1 MKLDQLKYLVLASFI
16 VMTITNCKVE
26 QKADLLVFNGKIY
39 TADSL
44 DKVVEAMAIKNGMI
58 IATGN
63 KASLAPWITQ
73 NTIQLDLQGD
83 FVMPGLIEGHGHFLS
98 LGKAL
103 YEINLLNTRSWQE
116 IVELSRKKVSETEEN
131 KWIEGRGW
139 HQEKWIS
146 DPGLTVDGYPYH
158 DALSAISPNHPI
170 VLVHASGHAL
180 MANQKAMDL
189 ARISPETASPSG
201 GRIVKD
207 DQGRLTG
214 VFEENAMSLITKP
227 LNDFLEQRSAIEKIT
242 VLKKQ
247 AQLATAACNKYGITS
262 FQDAGSSLEEINF
275 LKSLCDSNQISIRLW
290 VMLLEDDQQLEASAS
305 QLPIPLNSNKNFA
318 SNAIKAYV
326 DGALGSYGAWLLE
339 DYDDKP
345 GHTGQNTLDIE
356 KLKWIAELCK
366 NKNLQCCVHGIG
378 DRGNREILNVFEDVL
393 QNEKHKDLRWRIEH
407 AQHLNE
413 NDIPRFGRLGVIASM
428 QSIHCTSDAPF
439 VEKRLGQH
447 RAKTGAYAWRSLVD
461 SGARLANGTDC
472 PVESENPFECIYAA
486 VTRKRLDN
494 GFAFYPEQS
503 LSRLEAL
510 KSYTIWN
517 AYAAKEERIK
527 GSLEVGKLADFIV
540 LDRDL
545 MKCEDIDIPG
555 TKVKKVFLSGKGIEI
570 D

>member
-1 MKLDQLKYLVLASFI
+1 
-16 VMTITNCKVE
+16 MTITNCKVE

-39 TADSL
+39 TANSVDQL
-44 DKVVEAMAIKNGMI
+44 VEAMAIKNGLI
-58 IATGN
+58 IATGD
-63 KASLAPWITQ
+63 KASLAPWVAK
-73 NTIQLDLQGD
+73 NTVQLDLQGD
-83 FVMPGLIEGHGHFLS
+83 FAMPGLIEGHGHFLS
-98 LGKAL
+98 LGKSL
-103 YEINLLNTRSWQE
+103 YEINLLHTKSWQE

-139 HQEKWIS
+139 HQEKWVT
-146 DPGLTVDGYPYH
+146 DPGLTVDGYPFH
-158 DALSAISPNHPI
+158 DALSAVSPNHPI

-180 MANQKAMDL
+180 MANQKAMDI
-189 ARISPETASPSG
+189 ARISPETTAPSG

-214 VFEENAMSLITKP
+214 VFEENAMGLITKP
-227 LNDFLEQRSAIEKIT
+227 LNDFLEQRSAIEKRT
-242 VLKKQ
+242 VLKRQ

-275 LKSLCDSNQISIRLW
+275 LKSLCDSNQLSIRLW
-290 VMLLEDDQQLEASAS
+290 VMLLEEDQRLEASAA

-339 DYDDKP
+339 DYHDKP
-345 GHTGQNTLDIE
+345 GHTGQNTLDIK
-356 KLKWIAELCK
+356 KLKSIAELCK

-378 DRGNREILNVFEDVL
+378 DRGNREILNVFEEL
-393 QNEKHKDLRWRIEH
+393 LKNEKNKDLRWRIEH
-407 AQHLNE
+407 AQHLHE
-413 NDIPRFGRLGVIASM
+413 NDIPRFGQLGVIASM

-517 AYAAKEERIK
+517 AYAANEEHIK
-527 GSLEVGKLADFIV
+527 GSLEPGKLADFIV

-545 MKCEDIDIPG
+545 MLCEDKNIPG
-555 TKVKKVFLSGKGIEI
+555 TKVKKVFLSGEEIYIE
-570 D
+570 

>member
-1 MKLDQLKYLVLASFI
+1 MACLL
-16 VMTITNCKVE
+16 VMTISNCKVE
-26 QKADLLVFNGKIY
+26 QKADLLIFNGKIY

-44 DKVVEAMAIKNGMI
+44 DNVVEAMAIKNGLI
-58 IATGN
+58 IATGD
-63 KASLAPWITQ
+63 KVSLNPWIDN
-73 NTIQLDLQGD
+73 NTAQLDLLGD

-98 LGKAL
+98 LGKSL
-103 YEINLLNTRSWQE
+103 YEINLLYTRSWQE
-116 IVELSRKKVSETEEN
+116 IVELSRKKVSETEDN
-131 KWIEGRGW
+131 IWIEGRGW

-158 DALSAISPNHPI
+158 DALSAISPNHPV

-189 ARISPETASPSG
+189 ARISPETSSPIG

-227 LNDFLEQRSAIEKIT
+227 LNDFLERRSEAEKKEILT
-242 VLKKQ
+242 KQ
-247 AQLATAACNKYGITS
+247 AKLATAASNRYGITS
-262 FQDAGSSLEEINF
+262 FQDAGSSFDEIKF

-290 VMLLEDDQQLEASAS
+290 VMLLEDDQQLEASAAH
-305 QLPIPLNSNKNFA
+305 LPIPLNSNKNFA
-318 SNAIKAYV
+318 SNAVKAYV

-356 KLKWIAELCK
+356 KLKWIAELCR

-472 PVESENPFECIYAA
+472 PVESENPYECIYAA
-486 VTRKRLDN
+486 VTRKRIDN
-494 GFAFYPEQS
+494 GFTFYPEQS

-517 AYAAKEERIK
+517 AYAAKEEHIK

-545 MKCEDIDIPG
+545 MLCEDKNIPG
-555 TKVKKVFLSGKGIEI
+555 TKVKKVFLSGEEIYIE
-570 D
+570 